1 LKNASNLSTTLA
13 VKSSSDPMLNP
24 FPGMNPYLEHP
35 ELWHQVHNRLIVGIA
50 DAIADRVAPKY
61 LVSIEQRIY
70 QSFDD
75 PQSLVGIADVG
86 IKRDAWGTEP
96 NDRDEGSVSTLIKPQ
111 RVQVEMPWEVKERYL
126 EVREVATKELVTV
139 IEVLSPTNK
148 KAGEGRSLY
157 EAKRIKTLTS
167 MTNLVEIDLLR
178 SGKPMMVQGAP
189 KSQYRILV
197 SRASDR
203 PNADLFAF
211 DLPEEIPNFPVP
223 LRGETPEP
231 IVDLQ
236 AVLNDTYRRG
246 RLDLLIDYQSEPV
259 PGLKKSDRQ
268 WLEELEITK

>member
-1 LKNASNLSTTLA
+1 
-13 VKSSSDPMLNP
+13 MRNP

-35 ELWHQVHNRLIVGIA
+35 ALWHQGHNRLIVGIA
-50 DAIADRVAPKY
+50 DAIADAIAPQY
-61 LVSIEQRIY
+61 FVSIEQRIY

-75 PQSLVGIADVG
+75 PQSLIGIADVG
-86 IKRDAWGTEP
+86 IKHDPWSVEP
-96 NDRDEGSVSTLIKPQ
+96 NEQNEGAVTTLTKPQ

-148 KAGEGRSLY
+148 RTGEGRSLY
-157 EAKRIKTLTS
+157 EAKRIKILTS

-178 SGKPMMVQGAP
+178 SGNSMMVQGAP
-189 KSQYRILV
+189 QSQYRILV

-211 DLPEEIPNFPVP
+211 DIQETIPHFPVP

-231 IVDLQ
+231 IVNLQ
-236 AVLNDTYRRG
+236 TILNETYRRG
-246 RLDLLIDYQSEPV
+246 RLDLLIDYSGEPI
-259 PGLKKSDRQ
+259 PKLGKRDRQ
-268 WLEELEITK
+268 WVEALKIESQG

>member
-1 LKNASNLSTTLA
+1 
-13 VKSSSDPMLNP
+13 MRNP

-50 DAIADRVAPKY
+50 DAIADQIAPQY

-75 PQSLVGIADVG
+75 PQSLIGIADVG
-86 IKRDAWGTEP
+86 IKHDAWSVAQNEQ
-96 NDRDEGSVSTLIKPQ
+96 NEGAVTTLTKPQ
-111 RVQVEMPWEVKERYL
+111 RVQVKMPWEVKERYL

-148 KAGEGRSLY
+148 RAGEGRSLY
-157 EAKRIKTLTS
+157 EAKRIKILTS

-189 KSQYRILV
+189 QSQYRILV

-203 PNADLFAF
+203 PDADLFAF
-211 DLPEEIPNFPVP
+211 DIQEVIPHFPVP
-223 LRGETPEP
+223 LRGEIPEP
-231 IVDLQ
+231 TVDLQ
-236 AVLNDTYRRG
+236 TILNDTYQRG
-246 RLDLLIDYQSEPV
+246 RLDLLIDYQRN
-259 PGLKKSDRQ
+259 GLKTR
-268 WLEELEITK
+268 